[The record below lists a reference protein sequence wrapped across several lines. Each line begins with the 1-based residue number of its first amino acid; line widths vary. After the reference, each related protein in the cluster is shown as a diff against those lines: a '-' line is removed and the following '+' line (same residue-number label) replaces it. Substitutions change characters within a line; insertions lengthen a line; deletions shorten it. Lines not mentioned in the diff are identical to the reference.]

1 VRSVVPFAALLL
13 LLSSVATFGDVSF
26 FMYVEGTSDQG
37 MDIAPGGTARLAI
50 MLNAA
55 GGEDVSGVSYDVQL
69 PLEGWTLQS
78 REYSDFGWF
87 EGDGLWDGSE
97 PLAGNTPAVI
107 NNATYDGPAADTADF
122 WFNSVR
128 NPYGSTVTGWQACE
142 VFELTV
148 PSGTVLDLYR
158 LTIGNTHAYDIAGTE
173 LASSG
178 QYFDMNVTPEPV
190 SSLLFIAGIGVLALR
205 RRRTA

>member
-1 VRSVVPFAALLL
+1 VRPVAPIATLLL
-13 LLSSVATFGDVSF
+13 LLSAVASLGDVSF
-26 FMYVEGTSDQG
+26 YMYVEGTGNQA

-55 GGEDVSGVSYDVQL
+55 GGENVAGVSYDVQL

-87 EGDGLWDGSE
+87 ENDSFWDGSK

-107 NNATYDGPAADTADF
+107 NNSTYLGPDANTADF
-122 WFNSVR
+122 WFNTVR
-128 NPYGSTVTGWQACE
+128 DPYGSTVTGWQTCE

-158 LTIGNTHAYDIAGTE
+158 LTIANTHAYDIAGTE

-190 SSLLFIAGIGVLALR
+190 SSLLFVAGVGALALR
-205 RRRTA
+205 RRRAA